1 MSSGRVST
9 MIAVITGFSGYLL
22 FDWAFVDDEREKVK
36 DKKSNK
42 GKKDFLIK
50 NKRLKK
56 QWF

>member
-1 MSSGRVST
+1 MSSGIVST

-56 QWF
+56 Q

>member
-1 MSSGRVST
+1 MSSGIVST

-22 FDWAFVDDEREKVK
+22 FDWAFVDDEREQVQ

-56 QWF
+56 